1 MFHQQHE
8 IGILMTSLCLPKY
21 RNCMN
26 ERFLS
31 NVIGKSFGEKTCT
44 IELLLLLLIFTKL
57 LKRNNFNYIF
67 FDYYIF
73 LLSLYL
79 HVLFQVTRSLTQL
92 FASSIAKLPLMTSLM
107 TFLVT
112 YVSFDI
118 FFGYFLFQCYNGFN
132 YTFCSLNMASTY
144 SEQPFHNCH

>member
-1 MFHQQHE
+1 MFKLNLTKIDMRSLKKQLKHSKVLIMWIMPLLTLNVGWRQFLRMEVVIFHQQHE

-31 NVIGKSFGEKTCT
+31 NVISKSFGEKTCT

-79 HVLFQVTRSLTQL
+79 HVLFQVTRSLT
-92 FASSIAKLPLMTSLM
+92 
-107 TFLVT
+107 
-112 YVSFDI
+112 
-118 FFGYFLFQCYNGFN
+118 
-132 YTFCSLNMASTY
+132 
-144 SEQPFHNCH
+144 